1 MPAMTRAPTHHH
13 LLDDHDRGLQHDLE
27 QLAALKQR
35 RRVLGMMLSGSALL
49 IAGCGGDDSS
59 DTTSTTS
66 SSGSTGSSS
75 SGDTSTGG
83 TSTSSGTC
91 TAVAEETEGPYP
103 SDGSNTVNGAVSNVL
118 SESGVVRSDIR
129 SSFGGSSGVA
139 EGVPLTLTINL
150 LNSNNLCQALSGYAI
165 YLWHCTRDGNYSLY
179 SSSVRDENFLR
190 GVQVADANG
199 QVTFQTIFPGCYSG
213 RYPHIHFEIYPSLS
227 MATLYTNKILTSQIA
242 LPRDVCSTVYNGAT
256 GYSASVTNL
265 ARVTIDSD
273 GIFGDNSAA
282 QIAAMTAAV
291 SGSVAD
297 GYTGTLTIGVP
308 A

>member
-1 MPAMTRAPTHHH
+1 MTRAPTHHH

-49 IAGCGGDDSS
+49 IAACGGGDADS
-59 DTTSTTS
+59 TSTTS
-66 SSGSTGSSS
+66 SSGSTS
-75 SGDTSTGG
+75 SGDTSSGG
-83 TSTSSGTC
+83 TSTGTGSTSTSTC
-91 TAVAEETEGPYP
+91 TAAAEETQGPYP
-103 SDGSNTVNGAVSNVL
+103 SDGSNTVNGQVSNVL
-118 SESGVVRSDIR
+118 SDSGVVRSDIR

-139 EGVPLTLTINL
+139 GGVPTTLTLTL
-150 LNSNNLCQALSGYAI
+150 LNSNNLCQPLSGYAI
-165 YLWHCTRDGNYSLY
+165 YLWHCTREGGYSLY
-179 SSSVRDENFLR
+179 SSGVQDENFLR

-199 QVTFQTIFPGCYSG
+199 QVTFTTIFPGCYSG

-242 LPRDVCSTVYNGAT
+242 LPRDVCSTVYSGAT

-265 ARVTIDSD
+265 SRVTIDSD
-273 GIFGDNSAA
+273 GIFGDNTAA
-282 QIAAMTAAV
+282 QMAAMTLAM

-297 GYTGTLTIGVP
+297 GYASTLTIGVP